1 VTLAAPFAGL
11 AAYARRGVGAGAPL
25 AETVAE
31 AFANLNAHRQRSL
44 LALLGILI
52 GSASIVAMLTIGHM
66 AQRETL
72 KLFAHMGV
80 DILSVHA
87 QPAGDQVARLDRRA
101 IETLPARV
109 GGVLTAAPFA
119 SDRTSAAAGKESAD
133 VGIAAVTPALNQVI
147 SLRMDRGRFV
157 APVDNDSLVA
167 VVGSEAAEK
176 LSAPGA
182 PLAPGSQLRIKGYV
196 FTVIG
201 ILAPVPFTALD
212 PTDFNSA
219 AVIPLT
225 AARRILSSPEPDTA
239 LIRMRPGAEA
249 KATGEEA
256 AAALANPTATLQ
268 VQSARELIAGMNAEK
283 AIHSSLLTAIGAI
296 SLLVGGIG
304 VMNVMLMG
312 VMERRR
318 EIGLRAAIGATPGD
332 LQVMFLIEAAALAL
346 TGGLIGLVAGL
357 IAAFA
362 VAAASGW
369 TFSLPLWVVPLGPG
383 MAALVGVAFGL
394 YPAIKASRLD
404 PIEALRAE

>member
-1 VTLAAPFAGL
+1 MSFAAPLANLADFARRRAGIGAPFAET
-11 AAYARRGVGAGAPL
+11 L
-25 AETVAE
+25 AEAL
-31 AFANLNAHRQRSL
+31 ANLGAHRQRSL

-80 DILSVHA
+80 DILSIHA
-87 QPAGDQVARLDRRA
+87 EPAGDQVARLDRRT
-101 IETLPARV
+101 IETLSARV
-109 GGVLTAAPFA
+109 PGVLTAAPFA
-119 SDRTSAAAGKESAD
+119 GDRTTAGAGRQSAD
-133 VGIAAVTPALNQVI
+133 VGIAAVTPALDQVI
-147 SLRMDRGRFV
+147 SLRIDRGRFI
-157 APVDNDSLVA
+157 APVDDDSLVA
-167 VVGSEAAEK
+167 VVGSETVGK

-182 PLAPGSQLRIKGYV
+182 PIVPGAQVRLKGYV

-201 ILAPVPFTALD
+201 TLAPVPFTALD

-219 AVIPLT
+219 MMVPLT
-225 AARRILSSPEPDTA
+225 AARRILSSPDPDTA
-239 LIRMRPGAEA
+239 LIRMRPGADP
-249 KATGEEA
+249 KATSEA
-256 AAALANPTATLQ
+256 ASAALATPTATFQ
-268 VQSARELIAGMNAEK
+268 VVTARELIAGMNAEK

-357 IAAFA
+357 
-362 VAAASGW
+362 VAALVVALASGW
-369 TFSLPLWVVPLGPG
+369 TFSLPLWVLPLGPG
-383 MAALVGVAFGL
+383 MALLVGVAFGL

>member
-1 VTLAAPFAGL
+1 MTLVAPFAGL
-11 AAYARRGVGAGAPL
+11 VASVQRRTGVGAPL
-25 AETVAE
+25 TETIAE

-80 DILSVHA
+80 DILSIHA
-87 QPAGDQVARLDRRA
+87 QPAGDQVARLDRRT
-101 IETLPARV
+101 IETLSARV
-109 GGVLTAAPFA
+109 PGVLTAAPFA
-119 SDRTSAAAGKESAD
+119 SDRTSASAGTLSAD
-133 VGIAAVTPALNQVI
+133 VGVAAVTPALVQVI
-147 SLRMDRGRFV
+147 SLRMNRGRFI
-157 APVDNDSLVA
+157 APVDDDSLVA
-167 VVGSEAAEK
+167 VVGSETADK

-182 PLAPGSQLRIKGYV
+182 PLRPGAQMRVKGYV

-201 ILAPVPFTALD
+201 VLAPVPFTALD

-219 AVIPLT
+219 VITPLT
-225 AARRILSSPEPDTA
+225 ASRRILTSPEPDTA
-239 LIRMRPGAEA
+239 LIRMRPGADA
-249 KATGEEA
+249 KATGEKA

-268 VQSARELIAGMNAEK
+268 VQTARELIAGMNAEK
-283 AIHSSLLTAIGAI
+283 AIHSTLLTAIGAI

-332 LQVMFLIEAAALAL
+332 LQMMFLVEAAALAL
-346 TGGLIGLVAGL
+346 TGGLIGLIVGL
-357 IAAFA
+357 VSAFTF
-362 VAAASGW
+362 AAASGW
-369 TFSLPLWVVPLGPG
+369 SFSLPLWVIPLGPG
-383 MAALVGVAFGL
+383 MAALVGIAFGL
-394 YPAIKASRLD
+394 YPAVRASRLD